1 VLSREAAHISFIVFG
16 MTLPWPDLEP
26 KIYHT
31 RQDRCCV
38 IASCLRK

>member
-1 VLSREAAHISFIVFG
+1 VLSREAAHTSFIVFG
-16 MTLPWPDLEP
+16 VTLPWPDLEP

-31 RQDRCCV
+31 RCCF